1 VRETMTYHEEY
12 PGRSYSLP
20 IKKKC
25 RKHSWRKV
33 GSSYSKGDG
42 LKVTKKRCI
51 ICGEEKDI
59 TE

>member
-1 VRETMTYHEEY
+1 MTFNEEY

-33 GSSYSKGDG
+33 GASYSKNGG
-42 LKVTKKRCI
+42 LKATKKRCI
-51 ICGEEKDI
+51 NCGEEKDI